1 MRALTNVIQVRYII
15 TDQSVIYINERKL
28 MSPRPNVS
36 DERKA
41 QILNAAESVFTKK
54 GFDEARMDDIAEK
67 TGLSKG
73 TLYLYFKSKDDLII
87 AILDRVFQREFRQLE
102 NLKEGETSSSDAIW
116 KLTDLV
122 TKDIIDIL
130 RLIPILYGFLALA
143 FRNKYVQRA
152 LKEYENRYLNIL
164 IPIIQQGI
172 DSGEFRQV
180 DASEVAIA
188 AFAIIEGTLLL
199 WVYDK
204 SIIDPERHIRSG
216 MKLLL
221 EGVLTRT

>member
-1 MRALTNVIQVRYII
+1 
-15 TDQSVIYINERKL
+15 
-28 MSPRPNVS
+28 MSPRPNIS

-41 QILNAAESVFTKK
+41 QILNAAEQVFIKK

-87 AILDRVFQREFRQLE
+87 AILDRVFKREFRQLE
-102 NLKEGETSSSDAIW
+102 NLMGSGTSSSDAIW

-122 TKDIIDIL
+122 IKDIINIL
-130 RLIPILYGFLALA
+130 HLIPILYGFLALA

-152 LKEYENRYLNIL
+152 LKEYENRYLSIL
-164 IPIIQQGI
+164 IPIVQSGI

-180 DASEVAIA
+180 DASEVAVA

-204 SIIDPERHIRSG
+204 SIIDPEHHIHSG

-221 EGVLTRT
+221 EGVQTRA